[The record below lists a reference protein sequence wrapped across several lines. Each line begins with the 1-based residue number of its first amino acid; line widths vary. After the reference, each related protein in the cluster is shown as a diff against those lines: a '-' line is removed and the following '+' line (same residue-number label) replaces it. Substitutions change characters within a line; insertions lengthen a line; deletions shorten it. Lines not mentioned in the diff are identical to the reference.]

1 MKTDTQRTCPSCG
14 NEFSGAMEFCP
25 VCMLRKG
32 RAVGVESGESSVS
45 EETAKPII
53 PGQAAQRFDHHELA
67 TGEDGKAGRVG
78 SRVRW
83 ESLQCIRRDLR
94 FEAINEAE
102 AVIEIR
108 RNGLGVRTAPASRR
122 ARLIHW
128 ASLLRSD
135 DSLEFSTVK
144 GRLSILHFGI
154 MRISPRCNIKPI
166 CFP

>member
-1 MKTDTQRTCPSCG
+1 MNSLEQWNSVRSACSARVLPTTLSPANLVSRRQSGLYRTTERNDLTTTSWRPERTG
-14 NEFSGAMEFCP
+14 KP
-25 VCMLRKG
+25 VELG
-32 RAVGVESGESSVS
+32 RGC
-45 EETAKPII
+45 
-53 PGQAAQRFDHHELA
+53 
-67 TGEDGKAGRVG
+67 DG
-78 SRVRW
+78 SH
-83 ESLQCIRRDLR
+83 LQCIRRDLR